1 MSHGSRR
8 MLWLGHPAGQR
19 VLGASWGEGC
29 LILLLMALLQGHLWA
44 AVKLEEGFRDLL
56 PHNVPRHSS
65 LRALVA
71 SAQAEVRLPE
81 WQGMGKPRCRDYLPL
96 GAILV
101 TGSDRHSCN
110 NSRTGEGMPVT
121 LLLPRWL
128 LEQSKTGPLP
138 LLWGSPQDVWPGGGY
153 GVVCDFS

>member
-1 MSHGSRR
+1 M
-8 MLWLGHPAGQR
+8 
-19 VLGASWGEGC
+19 
-29 LILLLMALLQGHLWA
+29 
-44 AVKLEEGFRDLL
+44 
-56 PHNVPRHSS
+56 
-65 LRALVA
+65 A

-96 GAILV
+96 GVILV

-121 LLLPRWL
+121 PLLPQWL

-138 LLWGSPQDVWPGGGY
+138 LLWGSPRDVWPGGGY
-153 GVVCDFS
+153 GVVCHFS